1 MPITFAICGCG
12 SRGLEAY
19 ASYQKLHPE
28 EMQIV
33 AGADC
38 RPGRLALLREW
49 YGVPEDKC
57 FNSDEELLA
66 QPKLADVMLVA
77 TQDRQHVP
85 TALKALDKGY
95 HVLLEKPISP
105 DLGECLQLQRKAQ
118 ETGRTVVVCHV
129 LRYAPFYAAIKDLLD
144 KGALGKLETID
155 AVEHVAYWHQDRKSV
170 V

>member
-19 ASYQKLHPE
+19 ASYQKVHPE

-38 RPGRLALLREW
+38 RPGRLQLLREW

-57 FNSDEELLA
+57 FASDEEMLA
-66 QPKLADVMLVA
+66 QPKLADVMLIA

-95 HVLLEKPISP
+95 HILLEKP
-105 DLGECLQLQRKAQ
+105 K
-118 ETGRTVVVCHV
+118 
-129 LRYAPFYAAIKDLLD
+129 YA
-144 KGALGKLETID
+144 
-155 AVEHVAYWHQDRKSV
+155 DRKSV